1 VKVNEKRKGD
11 EGEMERV
18 CVCACVSESVYV
30 RMRVCEREREREIFH
45 PMIVMSNVLDFTSSQ
60 NDEAVSTKRCSLFQV
75 FPI

>member
-1 VKVNEKRKGD
+1 MKVNEKRKGD

-30 RMRVCEREREREIFH
+30 RVRVCEREREIFH